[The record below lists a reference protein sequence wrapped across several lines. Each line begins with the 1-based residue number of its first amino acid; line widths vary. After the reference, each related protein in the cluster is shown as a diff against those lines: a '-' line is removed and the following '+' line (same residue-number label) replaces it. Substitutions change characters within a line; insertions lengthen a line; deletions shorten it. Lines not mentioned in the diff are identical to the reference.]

1 MFHLLLILWAE
12 HVASLQ
18 YSKNLHLFLNSPLP
32 SLRKSCTQEV
42 FLKKKHVLHESSHGF
57 FVHDQPGFRRCPDFL
72 LTFFPAEPFTCR
84 LLHRNGCHMEV
95 TTSNHA
101 WWSSQLRCKRQVVRE
116 GGSNCLLI
124 MGRGFL
130 KPVVEPLL
138 CQRTGYYPI
147 SVWVTTKYNK
157 DIQKVQMS
165 VKLNKRQKMAMFKLP
180 VDSLSI
186 PNGRSSNAWIGYIY
200 IYICIYISLSLAQ
213 PNAELLPLFNW
224 RYLYSP
230 DRNQTKAQMEPA
242 SSFFWELDSFLQ
254 PLLPS
259 RQCQE
264 IKNKVQRSP
273 QICRSGWWFQPIWKK
288 LVKLEIFPK

>member
-84 LLHRNGCHMEV
+84 FLHRNGCHMEV

-200 IYICIYISLSLAQ
+200 ICIYKPFPCTTKRGVVASFQLKISVFTGPQPDKSPNGASLFFFLGAGFVSSATFAFASVSGDQEQSAAQ
-213 PNAELLPLFNW
+213 STN
-224 RYLYSP
+224 
-230 DRNQTKAQMEPA
+230 M
-242 SSFFWELDSFLQ
+242 
-254 PLLPS
+254 
-259 RQCQE
+259 
-264 IKNKVQRSP
+264 
-273 QICRSGWWFQPIWKK
+273 
-288 LVKLEIFPK
+288 